1 MFVFFYSAIG
11 FLTMMGL
18 IFGLSQM
25 MLKMS
30 AYGLWSV
37 PVGGFLLIGLF
48 IMSKVGQRLGQEQM
62 HQLKD
67 FLDNSLKL

>member
-11 FLTMMGL
+11 FLTTMGL

-25 MLKMS
+25 MLKMD
-30 AYGLWSV
+30 ADGLWAV

-48 IMSKVGQRLGQEQM
+48 VMSKVGQSLGKSQM
-62 HQLKD
+62 HQLSD
-67 FLDNSLKL
+67 LLQSAID